1 MQQSTLRQDILECFL
16 KLQLSLEDLCVAI
29 DKDSEL
35 IAWVHQDSESHFVLG
50 DLSARA
56 QAIALFKQIQYIDKQ
71 APREIIVL
79 PGFIGASVTT
89 LTMVDEVNKAKDSF
103 KKSVLALKAA
113 KVSVQDPGFTQQID
127 DILNARASTMTH
139 AMQKMGLARLHLK
152 QCYRKIPV
160 LRRAPAKIS
169 WTWAHTKAIK
179 KISMTKAQEML
190 LKKGD
195 DAGIQIQLQKLH
207 ALPQHEPLAIVQEL
221 APHLRANIVLSGDV
235 PARVMIK
242 GPVPIFFPC
251 DVKTPYPAF
260 KIPQKK
266 SLRDQNRSIRNDVR
280 LDPTP
285 FLPAIRAHRYTS
297 GSAITP

>member
-1 MQQSTLRQDILECFL
+1 MQQSTLRQDVLDSFL
-16 KLQLSLEDLCVAI
+16 KLQLSLEDLCDAI
-29 DKDSEL
+29 KIDSEL
-35 IAWVHQDSESHFVLG
+35 VAWVHEDSDSHFALR
-50 DLSARA
+50 DLSARE
-56 QAIALFKQIQYIDKQ
+56 QAIGLFKQIQYLDKQ

-79 PGFIGASVTT
+79 PGFIGASLST
-89 LTMVDEVNKAKDSF
+89 LMMVAEVNKAKDSF

-113 KVSVQDPGFTQQID
+113 KISVQDPGFTQQID
-127 DILNARASTMTH
+127 DLINVRASTMTQ
-139 AMQKMGLARLHLK
+139 AMHKMGLARLHLK

-160 LRRAPAKIS
+160 LRQAPAKIS

-179 KISMTKAQEML
+179 KISAIQAQEML

-195 DAGIQIQLQKLH
+195 DVGIQIQLQKLH
-207 ALPQHEPLAIVQEL
+207 ALPSHEQLAIVQEL

-235 PARVMIK
+235 PTRVMIK

-251 DVKTPYPAF
+251 DAKTPYPSF

-297 GSAITP
+297 QA